1 GRGRRRRAGGLEDEA
16 VSDHERCCSPG
27 LDWTVERVRHDG
39 TVKRARRE
47 EGCLRVGA
55 GHGVDRRLAEAGP
68 RRPVDTLHGG
78 GVVYFEAAVLK
89 RCLADVVEGL
99 IEERDGDPAVA
110 ALEIGR

>member
-1 GRGRRRRAGGLEDEA
+1 DRGRLRRSDGHDEEAVWDHGRG
-16 VSDHERCCSPG
+16 CSPG
-27 LDWTVERVRHDG
+27 LDWSVERVRHVG

-68 RRPVDTLHGG
+68 RPPVDTLPGG
-78 GVVYFEAAVLK
+78 GGVYFEAAVLK

-99 IEERDGDPAVA
+99 RAC
-110 ALEIGR
+110 L